1 MTTPMTSPSL
11 LIRLLD
17 HEDAEA
23 WATFDSIYRPALER
37 LLTKWGLQAADRQEV
52 IQETFA
58 AVSKSLERYRPQG
71 VNGSFRGWLAKI
83 TRNKMVDLLK
93 AKQRLPQTAGGS
105 EFQVWLAQCPDEGQV
120 VAGYGPALSRWD
132 LESRR
137 AVFAW
142 AAREVRARVQPK
154 TWLAFHRTAV
164 DGKSPKEVA
173 TELGASLG
181 WVYVSRSR
189 VLTKLRETVQ
199 STGEFD
205 ALDLPASPDTPKSIG
220 EDDEV

>member
-11 LIRLLD
+11 LNRLLD
-17 HEDAEA
+17 HKDADA
-23 WATFDSIYRPALER
+23 WATFDSIYRPALDR
-37 LLTKWGLQAADRQEV
+37 LLTNWGLQTADRQEV

-58 AVSKSLERYRPQG
+58 AVSKSLAGYRPQAE
-71 VNGSFRGWLAKI
+71 NGSFRGWIAKI

-105 EFQVWLAQCPDEGQV
+105 DFQVWLAQCPDEGQV
-120 VAGYGPALSRWD
+120 VEGIHALSRWD

-142 AAREVRARVQPK
+142 AAREVQTKVQSK
-154 TWLAFHRTAV
+154 TWLAFQGTAIE
-164 DGKSPKEVA
+164 GKSAKDVA
-173 TELGASLG
+173 HELGASVG

-199 STGEFD
+199 ATGEFE
-205 ALDLPASPDTPKSIG
+205 AFAMTPGPDVPNRVG